1 MKILGWN
8 SGNIFIK
15 NDKKQMKIHR
25 KKKKEIR
32 QISQKKKKNRN
43 DRIGK
48 FLSQKVRIS
57 YQNSNQKAH
66 CFPSKNVEC

>member
-25 KKKKEIR
+25 KKKKKKSDR
-32 QISQKKKKNRN
+32 FRRKKKNRN